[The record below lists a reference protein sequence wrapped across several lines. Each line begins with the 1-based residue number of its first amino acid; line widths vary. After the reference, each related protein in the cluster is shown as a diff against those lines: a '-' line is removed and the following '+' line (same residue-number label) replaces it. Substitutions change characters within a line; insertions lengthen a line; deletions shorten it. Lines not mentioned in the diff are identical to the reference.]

1 MLWRVRVQLGDSPGT
16 LAALAERCG
25 AAGLNI
31 LGLQVFPGVDS
42 VTDELVLRTPDD
54 WQESD
59 LARLIESAGGRAVSA
74 ARCTDA
80 ALTDQPTRYVQA
92 ARTILAQPAAFPEIV
107 AHLFDA
113 EADPSPGGSATALQ
127 DVMDLVVG
135 DVDVQVRRTAPFTAT
150 ERARGEAI
158 AGLVTDVLAR
168 SRADAVVPMAGRR
181 LPTSA
186 TPSYVERDDGV
197 SAVVDGTVV
206 GVASLRSESPE
217 PGVREVTI
225 NVDLAWQRRGIGT
238 RLLSEVAKV
247 AARVGATE
255 LVFTTRA
262 DNQAV
267 LPLVLATGLRSRM
280 RMTADRLI
288 VRLPL
293 VEGVPVR

>member
-92 ARTILAQPAAFPEIV
+92 ARTILAQPAAFPEVV
-107 AHLFDA
+107 AQLFDA
-113 EADPSPGGSATALQ
+113 EADPIPGVQATLQ

-168 SRADAVVPMAGRR
+168 SRADTMVPLAGRR

-186 TPSYVERDDGV
+186 TPSYVERDEAV
-197 SAVVDGTVV
+197 TAVVDGTAV
-206 GVASLRSESPE
+206 GVASLRPGGGE
-217 PGVREVTI
+217 PGVREVSI

-238 RLLSEVAKV
+238 RLLNEVAKV
-247 AARVGATE
+247 ASRGGATE

-280 RMTADRLI
+280 RMTSDRLT
-288 VRLPL
+288 VRMPL

>member
-16 LAALAERCG
+16 LAALTERCG

-92 ARTILAQPAAFPEIV
+92 ARTILAQPAAFPEVV
-107 AHLFDA
+107 AQLFDA
-113 EADPSPGGSATALQ
+113 EADPIPGVQATLQ

-168 SRADAVVPMAGRR
+168 SRADTMVPLAGRR

-186 TPSYVERDDGV
+186 TPSYVERDEAV
-197 SAVVDGTVV
+197 TAVVDGTAV
-206 GVASLRSESPE
+206 GVASLQPGGGE
-217 PGVREVTI
+217 PGVREVSI

-238 RLLSEVAKV
+238 RLLNEVAKV
-247 AARVGATE
+247 ASRGGATE

-280 RMTADRLI
+280 RMTSDRLT
-288 VRLPL
+288 VRMPL
-293 VEGVPVR
+293 VEGVPAR

>member
-1 MLWRVRVQLGDSPGT
+1 MRVQLGDSPGT

-113 EADPSPGGSATALQ
+113 EADPIPGAQATLQ

-168 SRADAVVPMAGRR
+168 SRADALVPMAGRR

-186 TPSYVERDDGV
+186 TPSYVEREDGV

-238 RLLSEVAKV
+238 RLLNEVAKV
-247 AARVGATE
+247 AARLGATE

-280 RMTADRLI
+280 RMTADRLT
-288 VRLPL
+288 VRMPL

>member
-113 EADPSPGGSATALQ
+113 EADPIPGAQATLQ

-158 AGLVTDVLAR
+158 AGLVSDVLAR
-168 SRADAVVPMAGRR
+168 SRADALVPMAGRR

-186 TPSYVERDDGV
+186 TPSYVEREDGV

-238 RLLSEVAKV
+238 RLLNEVAKV
-247 AARVGATE
+247 AARLGATE

-280 RMTADRLI
+280 RMTADRLT
-288 VRLPL
+288 VRMPL

>member
-113 EADPSPGGSATALQ
+113 EADPIPGAQATLQ

-168 SRADAVVPMAGRR
+168 SRADALVPMAGRR

-186 TPSYVERDDGV
+186 TPSYVEREDGV

-238 RLLSEVAKV
+238 RLLNDVAKV

-288 VRLPL
+288 VRMPL
-293 VEGVPVR
+293 VEGVTVR

>member
-92 ARTILAQPAAFPEIV
+92 ARTILAQPAAFPEVV
-107 AHLFDA
+107 AQLFDA
-113 EADPSPGGSATALQ
+113 EADPIPGVQATLQ

-168 SRADAVVPMAGRR
+168 SRADTMVPLAGRR

-186 TPSYVERDDGV
+186 TPSYVERDEAV
-197 SAVVDGTVV
+197 TAVVDGTAV
-206 GVASLRSESPE
+206 GVASLQPGGGE
-217 PGVREVTI
+217 PGVREVSI

-238 RLLSEVAKV
+238 RLLNEVAKV
-247 AARVGATE
+247 ASRGGATE

-280 RMTADRLI
+280 RMTSDRLT
-288 VRLPL
+288 VRMPL
-293 VEGVPVR
+293 VEGVPAR

>member
-1 MLWRVRVQLGDSPGT
+1 PGT

-113 EADPSPGGSATALQ
+113 EADPTPGAQATLQ

-135 DVDVQVRRTAPFTAT
+135 DV
-150 ERARGEAI
+150 
-158 AGLVTDVLAR
+158 
-168 SRADAVVPMAGRR
+168 
-181 LPTSA
+181 
-186 TPSYVERDDGV
+186 
-197 SAVVDGTVV
+197 
-206 GVASLRSESPE
+206 
-217 PGVREVTI
+217 
-225 NVDLAWQRRGIGT
+225 
-238 RLLSEVAKV
+238 
-247 AARVGATE
+247 
-255 LVFTTRA
+255 
-262 DNQAV
+262 
-267 LPLVLATGLRSRM
+267 
-280 RMTADRLI
+280 
-288 VRLPL
+288 
-293 VEGVPVR
+293 

>member
-92 ARTILAQPAAFPEIV
+92 ARTILAQPAAFPEVV
-107 AHLFDA
+107 AQLFDA
-113 EADPSPGGSATALQ
+113 EADPIPGVQATLQ

-168 SRADAVVPMAGRR
+168 SRADTMVPLAGRR

-186 TPSYVERDDGV
+186 TPSYVERDEAV
-197 SAVVDGTVV
+197 TAVVDGTAV
-206 GVASLRSESPE
+206 GVASLRPGGGE
-217 PGVREVTI
+217 PGVREVSI

-238 RLLSEVAKV
+238 RLLNEVAKV
-247 AARVGATE
+247 ASRGGATE

-280 RMTADRLI
+280 RMTSDRLT
-288 VRLPL
+288 VRMPL
-293 VEGVPVR
+293 VEGVPAR

>member
-54 WQESD
+54 WQEAD
-59 LARLIESAGGRAVSA
+59 LARLIESAGGKAVSA

-113 EADPSPGGSATALQ
+113 EADPIPGVQATLQ
-127 DVMDLVVG
+127 DVMDLLVG

-168 SRADAVVPMAGRR
+168 SRAETSVPLAGRR

-186 TPSYVERDDGV
+186 TPSYVEREDGV
-197 SAVVDGTVV
+197 SAVVEGTIV

-238 RLLSEVAKV
+238 RLLTEVAKV

-288 VRLPL
+288 VRMPL

>member
-1 MLWRVRVQLGDSPGT
+1 MLWRVRVQLGDGPGT

-74 ARCTDA
+74 APCTDA
-80 ALTDQPTRYVQA
+80 ALTDQPTRYVKA
-92 ARTILAQPAAFPEIV
+92 ARTILAQPAAFPEVV
-107 AHLFDA
+107 AQLFDA
-113 EADPSPGGSATALQ
+113 EADPVPGVQATLQ

-135 DVDVQVRRTAPFTAT
+135 DVDVQVRRAAPFTAT

-158 AGLVTDVLAR
+158 AELVTDVLAR
-168 SRADAVVPMAGRR
+168 SRADAMAPMVGRR

-186 TPSYVERDDGV
+186 TPSYVDGGDAV
-197 SAVVDGTVV
+197 TAVVDGTAV
-206 GVASLRSESPE
+206 GVASLRPGAGE

-238 RLLSEVAKV
+238 RLLNEVAKL
-247 AARVGATE
+247 ATRGGATE

-280 RMTADRLI
+280 RMTSDRLT
-288 VRLPL
+288 VRMPL
-293 VEGVPVR
+293 VDGVPVR